1 VVGLIALGGVLRG
14 IARRRDVQ
22 PFAFTILFFL
32 AAFGFLAAAFWPYMI
47 PYSVTVA
54 SAAAPDKSLSFL
66 FWGAGVVALPV
77 VLIYSVVI
85 HAVFRGKLQITGH

>member
-1 VVGLIALGGVLRG
+1 M
-14 IARRRDVQ
+14 
-22 PFAFTILFFL
+22 FFL
-32 AAFGFLAAAFWPYMI
+32 AAFGFLATAFWPYMI

-54 SAAAPDKSLSFL
+54 SAAAPEQSLSFM

-85 HAVFRGKLQITGH
+85 HILFRGKLRIAGH